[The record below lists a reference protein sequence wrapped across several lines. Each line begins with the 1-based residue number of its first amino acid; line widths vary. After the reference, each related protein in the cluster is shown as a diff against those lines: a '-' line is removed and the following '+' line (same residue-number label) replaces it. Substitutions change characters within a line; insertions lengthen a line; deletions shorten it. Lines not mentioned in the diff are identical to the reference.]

1 MPVYEYQCKNC
12 GERFEKIQPVMSD
25 PLTECLLCGQGPI
38 RRVLHPVGV
47 IFKGSGWY
55 VTDNRGSGRSGNSSG
70 SKGDEDGKP
79 SSSSTEAST
88 DKPKA
93 DVGSNTSGSTS
104 GGKGSGTSGSTTSKS
119 SDE

>member
-12 GERFEKIQPVMSD
+12 GQRFEKIQPVTSD

-55 VTDNRGSGRSGNSSG
+55 VTDNRSSGRSGSSSG
-70 SKGDEDGKP
+70 SKSEDESKS
-79 SSSSTEAST
+79 SSSSTEATT
-88 DKPKA
+88 DKPKT
-93 DVGSNTSGSTS
+93 DTSSGSTT
-104 GGKGSGTSGSTTSKS
+104 GTTTSKS

>member
-70 SKGDEDGKP
+70 SKGDEDGK
-79 SSSSTEAST
+79 SSSSAEAST

-93 DVGSNTSGSTS
+93 DASNNTSGSTS
-104 GGKGSGTSGSTTSKS
+104 GGTSSTTSKS

>member
-12 GERFEKIQPVMSD
+12 GQRFEKIQPVTSD

-55 VTDNRGSGRSGNSSG
+55 VTDNRSSGRSGSSSG
-70 SKGDEDGKP
+70 PKSDDDSKS
-79 SSSSTEAST
+79 SSSSTEATT
-88 DKPKA
+88 DKPKT
-93 DVGSNTSGSTS
+93 DTSSGSTT
-104 GGKGSGTSGSTTSKS
+104 GTTTSKS

>member
-12 GERFEKIQPVMSD
+12 GQRFEKIQPVTSD

-55 VTDNRGSGRSGNSSG
+55 VTDNRSSGRSSSSSS
-70 SKGDEDGKP
+70 SKSDEEGKP
-79 SSSSTEAST
+79 SSASSETAAAA

-93 DVGSNTSGSTS
+93 DSKADSTPGSAP
-104 GGKGSGTSGSTTSKS
+104 SKS
-119 SDE
+119 SEE

>member
-12 GERFEKIQPVMSD
+12 GQRFEKIQPVMSD

-55 VTDNRGSGRSGNSSG
+55 VTDNRSSGRAGSSSG
-70 SKGDEDGKP
+70 SKGDDEGKTP
-79 SSSSTEAST
+79 SSSAEAST
-88 DKPKA
+88 DKPKTDA
-93 DVGSNTSGSTS
+93 AGSNTSGSTS
-104 GGKGSGTSGSTTSKS
+104 GSTTPKS

>member
-12 GERFEKIQPVMSD
+12 GQRFEKIQPVTSD

-55 VTDNRGSGRSGNSSG
+55 VTDNRSSGRSGSSSG
-70 SKGDEDGKP
+70 PKSDDDSKS
-79 SSSSTEAST
+79 SSSSTEATT
-88 DKPKA
+88 DKPKT
-93 DVGSNTSGSTS
+93 DTS
-104 GGKGSGTSGSTTSKS
+104 SGSTTGTTTSKP

>member
-12 GERFEKIQPVMSD
+12 GKRFEKIQPVTSD
-25 PLTECLLCGQGPI
+25 PLSVCELCGQGPI

-55 VTDNRGSGRSGNSSG
+55 VTDNRSSGKSGGSNSSTK
-70 SKGDEDGKP
+70 SDEDAKP
-79 SSSSTEAST
+79 ATAST
-88 DKPKA
+88 DDKPKT
-93 DVGSNTSGSTS
+93 DSTS
-104 GGKGSGTSGSTTSKS
+104 TAPAAS